1 MSKVDAYLAK
11 QSLLSK
17 ANYQFW
23 KTLITGTT
31 RIITRTHVEGLENVP
46 KTGGY
51 VLAPVHRSY
60 IDTPISAVAT
70 RRRLRYMA
78 KDSMWKK
85 PLYGWLI
92 SSVGGFPVSR
102 GTTDIEALKRCFLLL
117 AQGEPIVMFP
127 EGERKTGP
135 IVQPLFEG
143 AAYVAARSKVPII
156 PVGIGGSEA
165 VMPKGAKMIHP
176 HKVRV
181 IIGKPIHP
189 RVSDNGRVPRSE
201 VKRLTAE
208 LQAELQRLFDLAQ
221 HGLATPHDQAARIQ
235 TQTDELA
242 LDPSNSGPDQ
252 SAPDQP
258 APDQPAPDQPA
269 PDQPAK

>member
-11 QSLLSK
+11 QSFLSK

-23 KTLITGTT
+23 KTIITGST
-31 RIITRTHVEGLENVP
+31 RIVTRMEVHGRENVP
-46 KTGGY
+46 KTGAF

-60 IDTPISAVAT
+60 LDTPISAVVSN
-70 RRRLRYMA
+70 RRFRYMA

-85 PLYGWLI
+85 AWYGWLI

-102 GTTDIEALKRCFLLL
+102 GTTDLEALKRCFLLL

-127 EGERKTGP
+127 EGERKSGP

-143 AAYVAARSKVPII
+143 AAYVAARGKVPIV

-165 VMPKGAKMIHP
+165 VMPKGAKFIHP

-181 IIGKPIHP
+181 IVGKPLYP
-189 RVSDNGRVPRSE
+189 VAGENGRVPRSE

-208 LQAELQRLFDLAQ
+208 LHTELQRLFDLAQ
-221 HGLATPHDQAARIQ
+221 DGLAMPSDTAARVQ
-235 TQTDELA
+235 TQRDELTA
-242 LDPSNSGPDQ
+242 ANIDNAGPDR
-252 SAPDQP
+252 P
-258 APDQPAPDQPA
+258 A
-269 PDQPAK
+269 

>member
-11 QSLLSK
+11 QTLISK

-23 KTLITGTT
+23 KAMTTGNT
-31 RIITRTHVEGLENVP
+31 RLLTRMHVEGRENVP
-46 KTGGY
+46 KTGGF

-60 IDTPISAVAT
+60 IDTPISAVVT

-78 KDSMWKK
+78 KDSMWKS
-85 PLYGWLI
+85 PIWGWLI

-127 EGERKTGP
+127 EGERKSGP

-143 AAYVAARSKVPII
+143 AAYVAAHGRVPII

-165 VMPKGAKMIHP
+165 VMPKGAKFIHP

-181 IIGKPIHP
+181 IVGKPIHP
-189 RVSDNGRVPRSE
+189 IIPETGRVPRSE

-208 LQAELQRLFDLAQ
+208 LHDELQRLFDRAQ
-221 HGLATPHDQAARIQ
+221 AGLATPGNAAARIQ
-235 TQTDELA
+235 TQSDELA
-242 LDPSNSGPDQ
+242 AANADNAGPDK
-252 SAPDQP
+252 P
-258 APDQPAPDQPA
+258 A
-269 PDQPAK
+269 

>member
-11 QSLLSK
+11 QSMLSK
-17 ANYQFW
+17 VNYQFW
-23 KTLITGTT
+23 KALTTGTT
-31 RIITRTHVEGLENVP
+31 RIITRMQVEGRENVP
-46 KTGGY
+46 KTGGF

-60 IDTPISAVAT
+60 IDTPISAAVT

-78 KDSMWKK
+78 KDSMWTS
-85 PLYGWLI
+85 PLFGWLI

-117 AQGEPIVMFP
+117 SQGEPIVMFP
-127 EGERKTGP
+127 EGERKSGP
-135 IVQPLFEG
+135 IVQTLFEG
-143 AAYVAARSKVPII
+143 AAYVAARGNVPII

-181 IIGKPIHP
+181 IVGKPIHP
-189 RVSDNGRVPRSE
+189 RVSDNGRAPRSE

-208 LQAELQRLFDLAQ
+208 LHEELQRLFDSAQ
-221 HGLATPHDQAARIQ
+221 ASVPQRR
-235 TQTDELA
+235 
-242 LDPSNSGPDQ
+242 
-252 SAPDQP
+252 
-258 APDQPAPDQPA
+258 
-269 PDQPAK
+269 

>member
-11 QSLLSK
+11 QTLISK

-23 KTLITGTT
+23 KAMTTGNT
-31 RIITRTHVEGLENVP
+31 RLLTRMHVEGRENVP
-46 KTGGY
+46 KTGGF

-60 IDTPISAVAT
+60 IDTPISAVVT

-78 KDSMWKK
+78 KDSMWKS
-85 PLYGWLI
+85 PIWGWLI

-127 EGERKTGP
+127 EGERKSGP

-143 AAYVAARSKVPII
+143 AAYVAAHGRVPII

-165 VMPKGAKMIHP
+165 VMPKGAKFIHP

-181 IIGKPIHP
+181 IVGKPIHP
-189 RVSDNGRVPRSE
+189 IIPETGRVPRSE

-208 LQAELQRLFDLAQ
+208 LHDELQRLFDRAQ
-221 HGLATPHDQAARIQ
+221 AGLATPGNAAARIQ
-235 TQTDELA
+235 TQSDELA
-242 LDPSNSGPDQ
+242 AANVDNAGPDK
-252 SAPDQP
+252 P
-258 APDQPAPDQPA
+258 A
-269 PDQPAK
+269 

>member
-23 KTLITGTT
+23 KTVTTGTT
-31 RIITRTHVEGLENVP
+31 RIITRMHVEGRENVP
-46 KTGGY
+46 RTGGF
-51 VLAPVHRSY
+51 VLAPIHRSY
-60 IDTPISAVAT
+60 IDTPISAVVT
-70 RRRLRYMA
+70 NRRLRYMA

-117 AQGEPIVMFP
+117 EQGEPIVMFP
-127 EGERKTGP
+127 EGERKSGP

-143 AAYVAARSKVPII
+143 AAYVAARGKVPII
-156 PVGIGGSEA
+156 PVGIGGSEM
-165 VMPKGAKMIHP
+165 VMPKGAKFLHP

-181 IIGKPIHP
+181 IVGKPIYP
-189 RVSDNGRVPRSE
+189 VIPENGRAPRSE

-208 LQAELQRLFDLAQ
+208 LHEELQRLFDAAEA
-221 HGLATPHDQAARIQ
+221 GLPARSQ
-235 TQTDELA
+235 R
-242 LDPSNSGPDQ
+242 
-252 SAPDQP
+252 
-258 APDQPAPDQPA
+258 
-269 PDQPAK
+269 

>member
-11 QSLLSK
+11 QSMLSK
-17 ANYQFW
+17 VNYQFW
-23 KTLITGTT
+23 KALTTGTT
-31 RIITRTHVEGLENVP
+31 RIITRMQVEGRENVP
-46 KTGGY
+46 KTGGF

-60 IDTPISAVAT
+60 IDTPISAAVT

-78 KDSMWKK
+78 KDSMWTS
-85 PLYGWLI
+85 PLFGWLI

-117 AQGEPIVMFP
+117 SQGEPIVMFP
-127 EGERKTGP
+127 EGERKSGP
-135 IVQPLFEG
+135 IVQTLFEG
-143 AAYVAARSKVPII
+143 AAYVAARGNVPII

-181 IIGKPIHP
+181 IVGKPIYP
-189 RVSDNGRVPRSE
+189 RVSDNGRAPRSE

-208 LQAELQRLFDLAQ
+208 LHDELQRLFDSAQ
-221 HGLATPHDQAARIQ
+221 ASVPQRR
-235 TQTDELA
+235 
-242 LDPSNSGPDQ
+242 
-252 SAPDQP
+252 
-258 APDQPAPDQPA
+258 
-269 PDQPAK
+269 